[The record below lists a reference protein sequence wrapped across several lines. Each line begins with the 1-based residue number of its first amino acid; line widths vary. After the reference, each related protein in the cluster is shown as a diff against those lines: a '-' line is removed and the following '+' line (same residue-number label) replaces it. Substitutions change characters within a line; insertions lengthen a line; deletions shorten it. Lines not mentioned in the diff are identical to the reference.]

1 MKTTTF
7 LKWIGLVVV
16 IALAYAVY
24 KLGWSVIEPKIEQR
38 VDRIGLTPN

>member
-1 MKTTTF
+1 MKATTF

-24 KLGWSVIEPKIEQR
+24 KLGWSVIESGRASCRER
-38 VDRIGLTPN
+38 V